1 MFKGATRASVR
12 MVERYLPDA
21 FVLVLMLTLVVFA
34 AGMLVE
40 GQSPIAMMTYWGEG
54 FWNLLAFSMQM
65 VLILVTG
72 FVVASTPPFRKLLR
86 ALARLPRTPGQ
97 AIILVTLVSLVA
109 AWINWGFGLVIG
121 AFFAR
126 ELGRQVEGLDY
137 RLAIASAYSGFMIWH
152 GGLSGSIPLVI
163 ATEGHFA
170 QELIGIIPTSET
182 LFSTLNLGI
191 LLGLLLAIP
200 LVNRLI
206 MPSPEET
213 VTVDPARLAE
223 TEDDGADSTTLAN
236 GMDDSRLIS
245 ILAGGL
251 GLLYVAHYFLAADG
265 GLNLNIMNFTLLF
278 AGILLH
284 GRPTLFLAAMKKA
297 IEGAGGIV
305 IQFPFYAGI
314 MGMMVGSGLA
324 VTLSSGFVAI
334 STEQTFPLF
343 IFLSAGIVNI
353 FVPSGGGQWA
363 VQAPI
368 VLDAAAALGVSPARA
383 ALAVAWGDTW
393 TNLIQ
398 PFWALP
404 ILAIAGLSAKDIM
417 GFCLIV
423 LVVTGVIIGGGLT
436 FLP

>member
-54 FWNLLAFSMQM
+54 FWNLLAFAMQM

-72 FVVASTPPFRKLLR
+72 FVVASTPPFRKLLL
-86 ALARLPRTPGQ
+86 ALARLPQTPGQ

-126 ELGRQVEGLDY
+126 ELGRHVKGLDY

-191 LLGLLLAIP
+191 LLGLVVAIP

-213 VTVDPARLAE
+213 VSVDPKRLAE
-223 TEDDGADSTTLAN
+223 DDDSAVGTTLAN
-236 GMDDSRLIS
+236 GVDDSRLIS

-334 STEQTFPLF
+334 ANEQTFPLF
-343 IFLSAGIVNI
+343 TFLSAGIVNI

-368 VLDAAAALGVSPARA
+368 VLGAAEALGVSPARA

-423 LVVTGVIIGGGLT
+423 LVVTGVIIGVGLT

>member
-314 MGMMVGSGLA
+314 MGMMGGSGLA

-343 IFLSAGIVNI
+343 TFLSAGIVNI

>member
-12 MVERYLPDA
+12 LVERYLPDA
-21 FVLVLMLTLVVFA
+21 FVLVLMLTLLVFA
-34 AGMLVE
+34 AGIVIE

-54 FWNLLAFSMQM
+54 FWNLLAFAMQM

-72 FVVASTPPFRKLLR
+72 FVVASTPPFRKLLT
-86 ALARLPRTPGQ
+86 ALAALPRTPGQ
-97 AIILVTLVSLVA
+97 AIVLVTVVALVA
-109 AWINWGFGLVIG
+109 AWVNWGFGLVIG

-126 ELGRQVEGLDY
+126 ELGRQVKGLDY

-163 ATEGHFA
+163 ATEGHFT
-170 QELIGIIPTSET
+170 QDKIGIVPTSDT

-191 LLGLLLAIP
+191 LLGLVVVIP

-213 VTVDPARLAE
+213 VTVDPARLAA
-223 TEDDGADSTTLAN
+223 DDAELEASTPLGT
-236 GMDDSRLIS
+236 GMDDSRLLS
-245 ILAGGL
+245 LLAGAL
-251 GLLYVAHYFLAADG
+251 GLFYVAYYFFAADG

-284 GRPTLFLAAMKKA
+284 GRPSYFLAAMKKA
-297 IEGAGGIV
+297 IENAGGIV

-324 VTLSSGFVAI
+324 VTLSNSFVAI
-334 STEQTFPLF
+334 STAETFPLF
-343 IFLSAGIVNI
+343 TFLSAGLVNI

-423 LVVTGVIIGGGLT
+423 LVVTGTVIGAGLV